1 MSEKKNIELWS
12 NPKIVFKKARETFG
26 NDVKINISTKKD
38 KKYMI
43 LDPETNKWIHFG
55 QFGAE
60 DFTKHNDNNRRSNFL
75 NRNKRWAYSE
85 PYTPS
90 YMSYHLLW

>member
-1 MSEKKNIELWS
+1 MSSKNIELWS
-12 NPKIVFKKARETFG
+12 NPKTVFKKARETYG
-26 NDVKINISTKKD
+26 NNVKINISTRKD

-43 LDPETNKWIHFG
+43 QDPETNKWIHFG

-60 DFTKHNDNNRRSNFL
+60 DFTRHKDITRRDNFL
-75 NRNKRWAYSE
+75 KRNHHWANSE

-90 YMSYHLLW
+90 YMSYYLLW